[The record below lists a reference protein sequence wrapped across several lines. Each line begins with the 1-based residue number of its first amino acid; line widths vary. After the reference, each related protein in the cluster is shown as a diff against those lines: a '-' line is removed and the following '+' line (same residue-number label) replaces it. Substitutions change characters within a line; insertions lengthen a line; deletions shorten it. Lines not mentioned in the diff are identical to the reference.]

1 MENQQGRIMAVNLA
15 YMIRLWFTRNNFDKQ
30 TETMQLHLYAISPYV
45 NMVFASCDCI
55 PFPRKLM
62 KRKLPLVPARFIQ
75 QRNNVDTRRKVPSPH
90 AKCGAFITY
99 MWFIFQSNLNI
110 LYKIESRGES
120 HYLCCTQLKSTELQF
135 IFYL

>member
-1 MENQQGRIMAVNLA
+1 
-15 YMIRLWFTRNNFDKQ
+15 
-30 TETMQLHLYAISPYV
+30 
-45 NMVFASCDCI
+45 MVFASCDCI

-75 QRNNVDTRRKVPSPH
+75 QRNKTKGAKSARV
-90 AKCGAFITY
+90 KCGAFITY

-120 HYLCCTQLKSTELQF
+120 HY
-135 IFYL
+135 

>member
-1 MENQQGRIMAVNLA
+1 MG
-15 YMIRLWFTRNNFDKQ
+15 
-30 TETMQLHLYAISPYV
+30 
-45 NMVFASCDCI
+45 FASCDCI

-75 QRNNVDTRRKVPSPH
+75 QRNNVDTRRKVP
-90 AKCGAFITY
+90 T
-99 MWFIFQSNLNI
+99 L
-110 LYKIESRGES
+110 EEGEN